1 MPFSVLNSTTLGET
15 AMNFSTDEI
24 NRIKNIFF
32 PYANQRFEKIK
43 KGSGRFVHYTSA
55 EAAASIIKSKEMWMR
70 NSTTM
75 SDFMEVEHGFE
86 CINEAYKSESG
97 KKFKTALETILPGAA
112 KEIENR
118 FNGWLPGIRRD
129 TYLTCISEHKDNE
142 DAHGRLSMWR
152 AYGRSLGVALVLN
165 PEVFASESNALNVF
179 SSPVEYLGKEGY
191 FTFFADLANSMEA
204 NSDLIK
210 NLGKDQ
216 VVSIMFQ
223 VLRFG
228 VVCTK
233 HPGFAEELEWRLIH
247 SPEMEP
253 TKVLKHDIET
263 INGVPQGVVKIP
275 LHDIPEKGLI
285 GASIPKLLNRVIIGP
300 TQFPQA
306 IYQAFTKLL
315 AEAGVSEP
323 HTKIFISD
331 IPLR

>member
-1 MPFSVLNSTTLGET
+1 MTFSI
-15 AMNFSTDEI
+15 DEI
-24 NRIKNIFF
+24 SRIKNIFF

-43 KGSGRFVHYTSA
+43 QGGSRFVHYTSA

-86 CINEAYKSESG
+86 CMNEAYKSESG
-97 KKFKTALETILPGAA
+97 KNFKKALEAIFPGAA
-112 KEIENR
+112 KEIEDR
-118 FNGWLPGIRRD
+118 FNGWLPGIRRG

-179 SSPVEYLGKEGY
+179 SSPVEYLGRQGY
-191 FTFFADLANSMEA
+191 FSFFADLAKAMEA
-204 NSDLIK
+204 DAALINK
-210 NLGKDQ
+210 LGKDQ
-216 VVSIMFQ
+216 VVSLMFQ
-223 VLRFG
+223 VFRFG

-233 HPGFAEELEWRLIH
+233 HPGFSEELEWRLIH
-247 SPEMEP
+247 SPEIEP
-253 TKVLKHDIET
+253 TNVLKHDIET
-263 INGVPQGVVKIP
+263 INGVPQEVIKIP

-306 IYQAFTKLL
+306 MFQAFVKLL
-315 AEAGVSEP
+315 TESGVSEP
-323 HTKIFISD
+323 QNKIFISD
-331 IPLR
+331 IPIR